1 MWSSDSS
8 LTLVLL
14 VMLCFP
20 EAISKT
26 MLTSTDQLSVNQ
38 TLVRGEFELGFFALN
53 ESWYVG
59 IWSKNIVDKTY
70 VWVANRDVPLDD
82 SSGTL
87 KISDGQLV
95 LRYKS
100 DKGNIWSSK
109 RNEGSSSSALV
120 AELLIT
126 GNFVLRSFN
135 KSDDYLWQSFH
146 YPTDTLLP
154 GMSLTSSYAP
164 ERQLESWKGVYNPGK
179 GDVTFVLSGL
189 DDTRLRVLHGKTPIY
204 QSDPWNG
211 VEFTNVPMK
220 FNLTRSKDEAVC
232 VFQGTEDHTLSRI
245 LLVPSG
251 AVFGLVWNI
260 TWETWDIPWYAPR
273 SLCEVHNNCGKNA
286 YCCAN
291 EPDPDTFMFGR
302 GTGTCKCI
310 PGYNPIKSGVSGE
323 NSGVYPC
330 VRQTELSCSAN
341 EFYRFTTGKLP
352 GTANTNKFMIPGLDQ
367 CEDKCLQNCDCKAYS
382 VFAYENGTLSENC
395 TTWSGDLNDLGCY
408 NSSAGQ
414 TLYIRKKGTLNL
426 CF

>member
-1 MWSSDSS
+1 MWSSF
-8 LTLVLL
+8 TLVLL

-59 IWSKNIVDKTY
+59 IWYKNIEEKTY
-70 VWVANRDVPLDD
+70 VWVANRDDPLVD

-100 DKGNIWSSK
+100 HKGNIWSSE
-109 RNEGSSSSALV
+109 RNEGSSSSSALV
-120 AELLIT
+120 AELLIN

-154 GMSLTSSYAP
+154 GMSLMYSYKP
-164 ERQLESWKGVYNPGK
+164 ERQLESWKGEENPRK
-179 GDVTFVLSGL
+179 GDVTFDLSGL
-189 DDTRLRVLHGKTPIY
+189 DDTRLRILRGKTQIY
-204 QSDPWNG
+204 LSDPWNG
-211 VEFTNVPMK
+211 FEFTNVPMK
-220 FNLTRSKDEAVC
+220 FNLTRSTDEAVC

-251 AVFGLVWNI
+251 AVIGLVWNSI
-260 TWETWDIPWYAPR
+260 GQTWDIPWLAPK
-273 SLCEVHNNCGKNA
+273 SLCEVPNYCGKNA
-286 YCCAN
+286 FCCAT
-291 EPDPDTFMFGR
+291 EPDPDTFMIMDPH
-302 GTGTCKCI
+302 TCKCI
-310 PGYNPIKSGVSGE
+310 QGYNRIKSGEGT
-323 NSGVYPC
+323 GVYTC

-352 GTANTNKFMIPGLDQ
+352 GTANTNKFMIPGLDE
-367 CEDKCLQNCDCKAYS
+367 CKDKCLQNCDCKAYS
-382 VFAYENGTLSENC
+382 LFGYENGTLSE
-395 TTWSGDLNDLGCY
+395 
-408 NSSAGQ
+408 SAQHGAA
-414 TLYIRKKGTLNL
+414 T
-426 CF
+426 